1 MSSLCSTCVAGHLS
15 GKNAPTFLSIAPCR
29 RPEGALLVIA
39 SQRRGH
45 VCLTI
50 GRRRRLPSRETVDR
64 LAKRRNRRI
73 RSPRLRQPD
82 HDHPFR
88 GAIRVETLPA
98 GLRDVMAP
106 QGLER
111 STTKSEK
118 RLICPSNVTRSL
130 VGTTQSFQPE
140 RRKCKK
146 PPGLW
151 RVRHLCASRPRS

>member
-64 LAKRRNRRI
+64 LAKRRNRRV

-82 HDHPFR
+82 HDQSVPR
-88 GAIRVETLPA
+88 RNSRRNPACRPSGCYGAARSGKVNYQVRKKANLPK
-98 GLRDVMAP
+98 
-106 QGLER
+106 Q
-111 STTKSEK
+111 
-118 RLICPSNVTRSL
+118 CH
-130 VGTTQSFQPE
+130 
-140 RRKCKK
+140 KK
-146 PPGLW
+146 P
-151 RVRHLCASRPRS
+151 RRHHAILPTRAKKMQKAAWPLACSPPMR